1 LDDSFSDGPDRSQPG
16 SDEAS
21 CTALRLLSSPAPCS
35 VAGPP
40 RSVAVDSRACLTAAG
55 AGRDPWCAFAY
66 AWITSAAAP
75 ATNGADWLVPPLSST
90 GDGLPRK
97 LTQDE

>member
-1 LDDSFSDGPDRSQPG
+1 FRDGPERSQPG
-16 SDEAS
+16 SAEAS
-21 CTALRLLSSPAPCS
+21 STARRLLSSPAPCS

-40 RSVAVDSRACLTAAG
+40 RSGALDSRSCLTAAG
-55 AGRDPWCAFAY
+55 AGRAPWCAFAY

-75 ATNGADWLVPPLSST
+75 ATSGADWLVPPLSST

-97 LTQDE
+97 LTQEE